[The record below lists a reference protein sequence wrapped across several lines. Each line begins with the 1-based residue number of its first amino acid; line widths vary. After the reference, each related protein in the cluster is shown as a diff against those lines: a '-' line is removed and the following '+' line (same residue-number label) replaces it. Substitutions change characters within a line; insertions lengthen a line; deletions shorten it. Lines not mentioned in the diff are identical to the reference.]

1 MNWKPTPRRAAWVLI
16 LVNLALWLIPS
27 DVARQIAR
35 DRQTILGFYS
45 LEKFTAQL
53 GLLLLSLPA
62 LCILLARPDRRRQRV
77 FRVVAVL
84 LVLLPGLLAVDLI
97 LRARRTGQ
105 YVQESSSYHRPPNYS
120 SRVTFVD
127 EPLAKRTYPDA
138 PPGYPPIDCRFTC
151 DSRGFRNA
159 GQSDACDLVAVG
171 DSFVEGPEVSDEHP
185 WPVLLARRTG
195 LKVYNAGMAGG
206 NTHDYLL
213 NLENIALKLRPRLA
227 MVMIFEGNDFRGTG
241 ISIDRD
247 EREDDVAHSRF
258 ELFFKVSPL
267 VLAGRR
273 LIENHLAPINSRGWV
288 PNAQALALM
297 PIRLGPAGAR
307 KPYTFDPKAL
317 LAFDKPTQEFAAGR
331 GFLDS
336 RRAILE
342 MASDCKKQGAQLV
355 IVYAPHKTHILL
367 PLITDQAD
375 KLRDFLS
382 LVKRGLPPAGQLVP
396 RLIERVEVPEQATAD
411 LCRSEGIHFVSLT
424 AALREGLLRGR
435 QVYFTYDQ
443 HWTPEGHQV
452 VAAELDKYLRNQ
464 GLLAAPSSQP
474 STAPS
479 TAPASRATTVGRRDA
494 ETQR

>member
-62 LCILLARPDRRRQRV
+62 LYILLAAPDRRRRRI
-77 FRVVAVL
+77 FRVAAIL
-84 LVLLPGLLAVDLI
+84 LVLLPGLVAVDLV
-97 LRARRTGQ
+97 ARSLRTGQ
-105 YVQESSSYHRPPNYS
+105 YVQEQTSYHRAPNYHIPLA
-120 SRVTFVD
+120 FVD
-127 EPLAKRTYPDA
+127 APLAKRTYPNA
-138 PPGYPPIDCRFTC
+138 PPGYPTIQGRFTC

-159 GQSDACDLVAVG
+159 GQSDTCDIVAVG

-185 WPVLLARRTG
+185 WPVHLAGRTG

-241 ISIDRD
+241 IAIDRD
-247 EREDDVAHSRF
+247 EREDDVAHGRV

-267 VLAGRR
+267 VLAARR
-273 LIENHLAPINSRGWV
+273 LIENHLAPINCDGWV

-297 PIRLGPAGAR
+297 PIRLGPPGAQ

-317 LAFDKPTQEFAAGR
+317 LAFDKSAQEFAAGR

-342 MASDCKKQGAQLV
+342 MASDCRKQAAQLV
-355 IVYAPHKTHILL
+355 IVYAPHKAHILM
-367 PLITDQAD
+367 PLIADQAD
-375 KLRDFLS
+375 TLRGFLS

-396 RLIERVEVPEQATAD
+396 RLIERVEAPEKATAD
-411 LCRSEGIHFVSLT
+411 LCRTEGIHFVSLT
-424 AALREGLLRGR
+424 AALRDQLLRGR

-452 VAAELDKYLRNQ
+452 VAATVEEYLRSQ
-464 GLLAAPSSQP
+464 GLPAAPSSQP

-479 TAPASRATTVGRRDA
+479 TQATSGR
-494 ETQR
+494 